1 MVTLLYSGGKQN
13 ALSAMVSWLHTGTPA
28 LATSDWLT
36 RAASTETRVQAVIS
50 VLGYVSTS
58 DGDIANTI
66 SLLFNSFIFHS
77 LLIWR
82 CYEKLLYN
90 AIFECAS
97 WRIYLILFQDRML
110 PTPIY
115 INCIGNIQQVSCL
128 LKFSG
133 LILILILEG
142 KASPSL
148 AQWRPWV

>member
-1 MVTLLYSGGKQN
+1 
-13 ALSAMVSWLHTGTPA
+13 MVSWLHTGTPA

-36 RAASTETRVQAVIS
+36 RAASTETRVQAVILGLGLHLHFRWGHRKHYLTALQLIHIPFLIDLK
-50 VLGYVSTS
+50 VL
-58 DGDIANTI
+58 
-66 SLLFNSFIFHS
+66 
-77 LLIWR
+77 

-110 PTPIY
+110 PTPIL
-115 INCIGNIQQVSCL
+115 NCIGNIQQVSCL

-142 KASPSL
+142 QATSSL